1 MICYDL
7 VFTNSALPCKEKTS
21 SSCFFVSLFLSR
33 TIYCLEIMGIY
44 LDLQSSQCLIC
55 MSLIPCMQQ
64 YGISPEKFLEN
75 MDLCNF
81 FKILTNSAD
90 SDNKVLAMSNY
101 LFL

>member
-1 MICYDL
+1 
-7 VFTNSALPCKEKTS
+7 
-21 SSCFFVSLFLSR
+21 
-33 TIYCLEIMGIY
+33 MGI
-44 LDLQSSQCLIC
+44 LGFAKLA
-55 MSLIPCMQQ
+55 MSYMYEFDPCMQQ